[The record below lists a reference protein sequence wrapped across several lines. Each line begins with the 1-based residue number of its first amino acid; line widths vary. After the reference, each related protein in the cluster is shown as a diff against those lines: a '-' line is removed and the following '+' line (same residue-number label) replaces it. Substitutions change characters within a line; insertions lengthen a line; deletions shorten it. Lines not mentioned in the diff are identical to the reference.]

1 MVIVAVNINF
11 APKIALYFTKNDQ
24 INLQKNL
31 QKTAYFIAI
40 TNFILG
46 VLLLAFAP
54 YILKLFGENYLIALP
69 AYYILIV
76 VQIIVSTFGM
86 VPMYMNMT
94 EKQSLFHKIMF
105 VAVIINIILNALF
118 IPKYGLIGA
127 AISYGVTVLF
137 WNIIVAILSFKI
149 DKVQLTIWK

>member
-1 MVIVAVNINF
+1 
-11 APKIALYFTKNDQ
+11 
-24 INLQKNL
+24 
-31 QKTAYFIAI
+31 
-40 TNFILG
+40 ILG

-54 YILKLFGENYLIALP
+54 YILKLFGENYLIALR

-86 VPMYMNMT
+86 VPMYMNMY
-94 EKQSLFHKIMF
+94 EKQSFFHKIMYVVDF
-105 VAVIINIILNALF
+105 INIILNALF

-137 WNIIVAILSFKI
+137 WNIIVAILCFKI